1 MLRNSSFGQKVA
13 KCCLMIFFP
22 IKYRSGNRSEKF
34 LQNTSKTSETIP
46 KKILGNHVRLSSLI
60 LGDSSDGLARI
71 L

>member
-1 MLRNSSFGQKVA
+1 MLRNSSFGQQLA

-22 IKYRSGNRSEKF
+22 LSIIGNRSEKF